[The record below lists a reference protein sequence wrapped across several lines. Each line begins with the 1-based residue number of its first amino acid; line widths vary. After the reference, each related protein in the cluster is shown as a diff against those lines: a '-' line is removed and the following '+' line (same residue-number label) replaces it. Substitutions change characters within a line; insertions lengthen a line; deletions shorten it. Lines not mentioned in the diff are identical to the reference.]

1 MPRCLVCQKLYEG
14 GRELTCSD
22 ECHQELVRQLIAQ
35 FGEFKKVVRQSTGI
49 AFKLPTR
56 DIIERGV
63 KEKELD
69 QYPIWE
75 KENARPS

>member
-1 MPRCLVCQKLYEG
+1 MPRCFVCQKLYKG

-22 ECHQELVRQLIAQ
+22 ECHQKLVRQLISQ

-49 AFKLPTR
+49 SYKVPTR
-56 DIIERGV
+56 DIIERGL